1 MYIKSAL
8 KKRTRR
14 IKRHWTMF
22 SEHICSYIYIYLK
35 FGWKLSGWIYNQNFS
50 HLLWTPNQN
59 YLKMVPRR
67 WIVEEWWMAGSVE
80 DRMDI
85 WTMASF
91 SRSDHLRR
99 RGLLRKKWRTLP
111 LRAIRCLSIAI
122 DVGAEKCSKK
132 VLCQKS
138 FAALME
144 ESSMLRNCA
153 GTGLDIFAQFMKI
166 CEILYYITGFAEF
179 DIL

>member
-1 MYIKSAL
+1 MYI
-8 KKRTRR
+8 
-14 IKRHWTMF
+14 
-22 SEHICSYIYIYLK
+22 SEVWAKIVRLNINSK
-35 FGWKLSGWIYNQNFS
+35 FQSLI
-50 HLLWTPNQN
+50 PNQN

-122 DVGAEKCSKK
+122 DVGAEKCLKK
-132 VLCQKS
+132 VLCQKI
-138 FAALME
+138 FCCPDGGIFYVKKLCRDR
-144 ESSMLRNCA
+144 LRYFCTIYENLWNF
-153 GTGLDIFAQFMKI
+153 TLHNWI
-166 CEILYYITGFAEF
+166 CRVWYPVTNRSTLSILHG
-179 DIL
+179 

>member
-1 MYIKSAL
+1 MNIYV
-8 KKRTRR
+8 
-14 IKRHWTMF
+14 H
-22 SEHICSYIYIYLK
+22 IYIWSLGKNCQVEYTIK
-35 FGWKLSGWIYNQNFS
+35 ISVTYFEYQTRIIWRWCQ
-50 HLLWTPNQN
+50 
-59 YLKMVPRR
+59 R

-85 WTMASF
+85 WTLASF

-111 LRAIRCLSIAI
+111 LRATRCLSIAI
-122 DVGAEKCSKK
+122 DVGAEKCLKK

-153 GTGLDIFAQFMKI
+153 GTSLDIFAQFMKI
-166 CEILYYITGFAEF
+166 YEILHYITGFAEF